1 MKIIYPN
8 EYGIAVVIP
17 SPDFLDTLEGMSEEE
32 QMTHLADKDLESGQR
47 YEIVADDYP
56 PSDRTFREAW
66 EYVAGESEQVSA
78 DLSLDDQL
86 KYNHISQEEHDAA
99 NSQLQ

>member
-1 MKIIYPN
+1 VKIIYPN
-8 EYGIAVVIP
+8 EYGIAVLTP
-17 SPDFLDTLEGMSEEE
+17 APKFLDTLEGMSEEE

-56 PSDRTFREAW
+56 PSDRAFRDAW
-66 EYVAGESEQVSA
+66 EYVAGADEQVSE

-86 KYNHISQEEHDAA
+86 KYNHISQEEYDAA
-99 NSQLQ
+99 NS